1 MIGYSCWSDAHP
13 FARFYS
19 DGSDW
24 IFVARQTC
32 LRLLHLDSFRK
43 MGKDYPLVG
52 WKMEMNFSSS
62 LCSFSWDVNASKL
75 SFVTDLIVSTLE
87 KGMKCVEIVG
97 CWFMRKK
104 RRYKEKLWPSRRGII
119 RKEDTG
125 RKINFT
131 GSGISAGETQMV
143 QVHLGG

>member
-1 MIGYSCWSDAHP
+1 
-13 FARFYS
+13 
-19 DGSDW
+19 
-24 IFVARQTC
+24 
-32 LRLLHLDSFRK
+32 
-43 MGKDYPLVG
+43 
-52 WKMEMNFSSS
+52 MEMNFSSS
-62 LCSFSWDVNASKL
+62 LCSFSWDVNASEL
-75 SFVTDLIVSTLE
+75 SFVTDLIVSTIE
-87 KGMKCVEIVG
+87 KGMKSVKIVG
-97 CWFMRKK
+97 CWFMRQK